1 MTRQEAIAFDNELKY
16 KLMEA
21 GNKYGLGKEMGA
33 DIVDNY
39 IIVMPDEE
47 RKGMIFLGNESASYK
62 GGNIK
67 LDFKKAIVA
76 GMELT
81 ASINMPE
88 SVFSYIQL
96 LIVGA
101 FFIQKSTKEELNNL
115 EAYIVYFLHI
125 RDAYTIGIQEEQFMD
140 EFQSWYWEQE
150 GKALELKEITE
161 AVNHLYRIQ
170 TVDIVEGIIYL
181 KEYVIWK
188 VK

>member
-1 MTRQEAIAFDNELKY
+1 MTRQEAIAFDNELKH

-21 GNKYGLGKEMGA
+21 GNEHGLGKEIGA
-33 DIVDNY
+33 KIVDNY
-39 IIVMPDEE
+39 IIIMPDEE

-81 ASINMPE
+81 ASVNMPE
-88 SVFSYIQL
+88 SIFNYIQL

-150 GKALELKEITE
+150 EKALKLEEITE
-161 AVNHLYRIQ
+161 AVNRLYKIQ

-181 KEYVIWK
+181 KEYVVWK
-188 VK
+188 AK